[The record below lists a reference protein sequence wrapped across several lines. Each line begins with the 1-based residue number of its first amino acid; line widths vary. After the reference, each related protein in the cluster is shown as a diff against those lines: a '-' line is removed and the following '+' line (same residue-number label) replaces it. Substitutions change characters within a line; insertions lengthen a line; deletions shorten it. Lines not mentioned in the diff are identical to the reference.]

1 MSYLRRKARGERLM
15 TASAK
20 RPRYQSRYLQVP
32 LADELFEC
40 IQGPFKSFVDLT
52 TPEGQEFN
60 AQYHTYSN
68 TVIGRLDDLDTET
81 TLRLAFE
88 AYLRRLR
95 ESVAPGSKKPHLYWR
110 FRKGEHILLEEEN
123 KRNESKVKLY
133 TRLVVPDSSLI
144 LCKMCLHTE
153 GEPHAIYCE
162 NLVRPGDQEHAQVP
176 KPRVR

>member
-1 MSYLRRKARGERLM
+1 M

-40 IQGPFKSFVDLT
+40 IQGPFKSYVDLT
-52 TPEGQEFN
+52 TPEGQDYN
-60 AQYHTYSN
+60 ARYHTYSN
-68 TVIGRLDDLDTET
+68 TIVGRFDDPDTET

-95 ESVAPGSKKPHLYWR
+95 ESVCPGPNKPQLYWR

-123 KRNESKVKLY
+123 HRKESRVKLY
-133 TRLVVPDSSLI
+133 TRLVVPDSALVMCS
-144 LCKMCLHTE
+144 MCLHTE
-153 GEPHAIYCE
+153 GELHAVYCE
-162 NLVRPGDQEHAQVP
+162 NIVKVGDQEHAQVQ